1 MIARTVHAER
11 LVVGDRIILGR
22 RAVMVL
28 TVLHRTV
35 DTGVHWVDIRFH
47 DGDRSRWATF
57 TADEQVP
64 LAPGTGEA
72 TPR

>member
-1 MIARTVHAER
+1 MMARTITAAN
-11 LVVGDRIILGR
+11 LVVGDRIAWRGAPAEI
-22 RAVMVL
+22 L

-35 DTGVHWVDIRFH
+35 DTGVHWVDVRFI

-57 TADEQVP
+57 TADEKVP
-64 LAPGTGEA
+64 LAQGPGEA